1 MFLEKCK
8 YVIKEKKIKNIF
20 DDIEMPLDSS
30 YEETPDEEILKKI
43 LTKKMK
49 YNNFSGF
56 SVSWSIINF

>member
-8 YVIKEKKIKNIF
+8 YVIKEKKIENIF
-20 DDIEMPLDSS
+20 DDIEISLDSS
-30 YEETPDEEILKKI
+30 YDETPDEEILKKI

-56 SVSWSIINF
+56 SVS

>member
-30 YEETPDEEILKKI
+30 YEETPDEEILTKI

>member
-30 YEETPDEEILKKI
+30 YEVTPDEEILKKI

-56 SVSWSIINF
+56 SVS